1 MNKLR
6 YFKPVLIDG
15 KIVHGDFQPIKI
27 QGTPPIG
34 RFGHTMNYLPV
45 LNALL
50 VTGGK
55 SFCTSEIKIVF
66 IVFTVIFRPQ

>member
-27 QGTPPIG
+27 LGSPPIG

-55 SFCTSEIKIVF
+55 FLTYLRSQLFSL
-66 IVFTVIFRPQ
+66 VFTVIF